1 MIFPYDAAVP
11 DPSSPGPA
19 ANPSSPSS
27 PPVAGLTPPPGPAG
41 LLAAGTPAFPAERV
55 QGRWRSLQGVDDVLA
70 LLETGAAGIV
80 AGVADAGATFLAPIL
95 EDLAG
100 VVCTAGTPR
109 SHVAIVSR
117 DFGVPALMGA
127 RFTAAPPVDGTLV
140 ELDCSRHPGHLRAVQ
155 AP

>member
-11 DPSSPGPA
+11 DPSRPDSPAPPGP
-19 ANPSSPSS
+19 
-27 PPVAGLTPPPGPAG
+27 TPPPATALTGPAG
-41 LLAAGTPAFPAERV
+41 PADLLAEGTPAFPAERV
-55 QGRWRSLQGVDDVLA
+55 RGRWRSLRGVDDVLA

-95 EDLAG
+95 EELAG

-127 RFTAAPPVDGTLV
+127 RFTAAPPADGTLV
-140 ELDCSRHPGHLRAVQ
+140 ELDCSGHPGRLRAVRD
-155 AP
+155 P